1 MSTLFYRNFQLLLLT
16 ISLIVVWGLA
26 AFFTMPRLED
36 PVLTQRN
43 ALIKTAFPGATVERV
58 ETLVSDKIEEELSDI
73 EEIKNLESTSRPG
86 FSIISLEL
94 KDTVKGK
101 DADEVW
107 SRVRNRITDAIPQ
120 LPKEASRP
128 KFEKLEIKANA
139 LIVALT
145 WNLNQSTDYTIVKNS
160 KINYVTFPEPQKLR
174 CLAILKKKSLWRS
187 ALLTWLP
194 LV

>member
-1 MSTLFYRNFQLLLLT
+1 MSTLFYRNIQLLFLT

-26 AFFTMPRLED
+26 AFLTMPRLED

-86 FSIISLEL
+86 FSIISIEL
-94 KDTVKGK
+94 KDQVKGN

-107 SRVRNRITDAIPQ
+107 SRVRRRYNSSPFTG
-120 LPKEASRP
+120 
-128 KFEKLEIKANA
+128 KLSE
-139 LIVALT
+139 L
-145 WNLNQSTDYTIVKNS
+145 DVK
-160 KINYVTFPEPQKLR
+160 V
-174 CLAILKKKSLWRS
+174 
-187 ALLTWLP
+187 
-194 LV
+194 